1 MRIAY
6 FGHDSS
12 DAAIRKRV
20 HSFREI
26 GVEVYSYMM
35 TRDPYHQ
42 PDWNNVEL
50 GVTKNGAYL
59 HRVYSIFKGAFAAG
73 RHKRDLVAADAIIAR
88 NFDML
93 ATAYLTKFWLGL
105 KTPVIYECLD
115 IHRLLCREDLIG
127 TIARGIERRLLKR
140 SMGVLVSS
148 PAFVE
153 HHFSRHYPD
162 LYRAFL
168 IENRLTAR
176 FADITPRPTQVEQAL
191 EIKNEP
197 LKIGWVG
204 ILRCQRTLDLLDR
217 VSRKLAGKVEIRI
230 HGKPALRS
238 VPEFHQTISENPN
251 MIFAGAY
258 CSPED
263 LPSIYQSF
271 DLTWTGD
278 FMEAGLNS
286 TWLLPNR
293 IYEGG
298 YFATPFITPAGTQTA
313 DWTST
318 HDSGITLNEPL
329 EQTLTAKLE
338 ELLDDRSEISRYR
351 NALLDL
357 PKDTFV
363 EPAGFLRDI
372 LQQIFERDTKIAFAS
387 NDALSQPKRT

>member
-1 MRIAY
+1 MRLAY

-20 HSFREI
+20 NSFREI
-26 GVEVYSYMM
+26 GVEIDGYMM
-35 TRDPYHQ
+35 TRDPDHQ
-42 PDWNNVEL
+42 PGWKNVDL

-73 RHKRDLVAADAIIAR
+73 RHKRDLVAADAMIAR

-93 ATAYLTKFWLGL
+93 ATAYLTKLWLGL

-127 TIARGIERRLLKR
+127 RIARGIEGRLLKR
-140 SMGVLVSS
+140 SAAVLVSS

-153 HHFSRHYPD
+153 HHFKRHYAG
-162 LYRAFL
+162 LFRAFL
-168 IENRLTAR
+168 IENRLTSS
-176 FADITPRPTQVEQAL
+176 FADSTPRPVREAQSQATTT
-191 EIKNEP
+191 KP

-204 ILRCQRTLDLLDR
+204 ILRCQRTLELLDR
-217 VSRKLAGKVEIRI
+217 VSRHFAGKVEIRI
-230 HGKPALRS
+230 HGKPDLWS
-238 VPEFHQTISENPN
+238 VPEFHETVSDNPH
-251 MIFAGAY
+251 MVFSGAY
-258 CSPED
+258 RAPED
-263 LPSIYQSF
+263 LPAIYQSF

-278 FMEAGLNS
+278 FMEEGLNS

-298 YFATPFITPAGTQTA
+298 YFAAPFITPAGTQTA
-313 DWTST
+313 SWISD
-318 HDSGITLNEPL
+318 HNSGITLSEPL
-329 EQTLTAKLE
+329 EQSLTDQLKK
-338 ELLDDRSEISRYR
+338 LLDDRSEITRYR

-363 EPAGFLRDI
+363 EPAAFLRSI
-372 LQQIFERDTKIAFAS
+372 LEQIFERDTKIAFPS
-387 NDALSQPKRT
+387 NIALSQPERT